1 MENESITIEQK
12 ETIKLI
18 KMTKGYNWEIKL
30 IMKPDTS
37 DAFDL
42 ERLSNI
48 NKKLKEEYGGV
59 TE

>member
-1 MENESITIEQK
+1 
-12 ETIKLI
+12 
-18 KMTKGYNWEIKL
+18 
-30 IMKPDTS
+30 MKPDTS